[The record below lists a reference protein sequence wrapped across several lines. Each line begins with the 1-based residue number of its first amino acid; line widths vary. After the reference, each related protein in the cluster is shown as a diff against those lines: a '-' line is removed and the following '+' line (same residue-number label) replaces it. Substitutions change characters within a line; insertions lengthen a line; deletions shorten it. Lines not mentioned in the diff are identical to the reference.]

1 MLVRERWK
9 GDDSSNTMLEEQ
21 LAFYLEKYLGNY
33 VKGLSKE
40 ALKVSVWQGKH
51 YLLLFS
57 CILSNSWRSAHGLNF
72 YFVALPQSKRI
83 QRVPILLMGLVG
95 VWEIT
100 CEHVSVDEHEPM
112 SKEPLTISCF
122 L

>member
-1 MLVRERWK
+1 VLLRERLN

-51 YLLLFS
+51 YLLLLAAS
-57 CILSNSWRSAHGLNF
+57 SQLLSDRL
-72 YFVALPQSKRI
+72 VA
-83 QRVPILLMGLVG
+83 
-95 VWEIT
+95 
-100 CEHVSVDEHEPM
+100 
-112 SKEPLTISCF
+112 
-122 L
+122 